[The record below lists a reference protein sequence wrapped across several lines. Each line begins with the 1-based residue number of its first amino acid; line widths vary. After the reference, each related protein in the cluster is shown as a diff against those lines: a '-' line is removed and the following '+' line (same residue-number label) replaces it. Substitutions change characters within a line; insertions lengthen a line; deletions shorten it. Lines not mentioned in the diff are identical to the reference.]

1 MLVELGSLI
10 VHTLF
15 DVEIDRSNEDIQ
27 KFDEIL
33 GLIIKICDKQSS
45 RVTKDEQEELW
56 KSALKSV
63 LSVKQKVFQ
72 LISNDFESDSDI
84 DTGVEEKENFRRFLN
99 SRNQNF
105 IKRMSE
111 YISLNR
117 VLVYLEEAGHLM
129 DPKEFKQTF
138 EDKVGQESK
147 TEEIFLVTMRLL
159 TKDM

>member
-1 MLVELGSLI
+1 M
-10 VHTLF
+10 HTLF